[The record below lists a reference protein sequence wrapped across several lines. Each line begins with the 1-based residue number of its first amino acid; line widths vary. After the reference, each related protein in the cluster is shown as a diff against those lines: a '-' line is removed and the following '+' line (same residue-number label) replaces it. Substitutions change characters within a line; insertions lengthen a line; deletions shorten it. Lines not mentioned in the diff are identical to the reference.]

1 MGSYVDAARYA
12 VTGIF
17 VGSAVAAGS
26 DMVYNYALGS
36 VVPPPPGTGTNA
48 GQFGRAAFALV
59 AAGATVAGGVMAG
72 EQILDLLNSGVND
85 PLFRAVFY
93 TTAISGSA
101 TTQQA
106 SGLVRALIGRGFQS
120 TPAAASAPMTSTQK
134 STSSNCASCQK

>member
-26 DMVYNYALGS
+26 DMVYNYALGA
-36 VVPPPPGTGTNA
+36 VVPPPSGTGTNA

-59 AAGATVAGGVMAG
+59 AAGATIAGGVMVG

-85 PLFRAVFY
+85 PLFRSVFY
-93 TTAISGSA
+93 TTAIMGSG

-106 SGLVRALIGRGFQS
+106 SGLVRALIGRGFQ
-120 TPAAASAPMTSTQK
+120 TFPTSAPVVTTPTK
-134 STSSNCASCQK
+134 SATSNCAGCQN